1 MSARVGVLAL
11 QGGVREHL
19 TALASAGADGVP
31 VADEAG
37 LDGLA
42 GLVLPGG
49 ESTTM
54 GRLLARFALLEPL
67 RAALADGLPVLG
79 TCAGLVLLAREVT
92 DGLPEQPLLGTLDI
106 AVRRNAYGSQVASF
120 EAELDLAGAPF
131 PGVFIRAPRIER
143 VGDGVEVLARGPA
156 GEPVAV
162 RQGGVLATSFHPELS
177 GDERLHAYFLREV
190 AGLPAVPA

>member
-92 DGLPEQPLLGTLDI
+92 DGLPGQPLLGTLDI

>member
-162 RQGGVLATSFHPELS
+162 RQGGVLATSFHPELA